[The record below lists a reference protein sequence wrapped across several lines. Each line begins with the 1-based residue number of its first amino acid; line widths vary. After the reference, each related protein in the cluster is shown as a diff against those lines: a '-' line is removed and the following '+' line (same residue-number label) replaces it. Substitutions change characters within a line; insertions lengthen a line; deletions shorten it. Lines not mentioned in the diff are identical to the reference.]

1 MQQVRAEYQ
10 KKYGKDLVR
19 RIKGETRGDYEKF
32 LVALVEG

>member
-1 MQQVRAEYQ
+1 MQQVRSEYQ
-10 KKYGKDLVR
+10 RKFGKDLVA

>member
-1 MQQVRAEYQ
+1 MQQVCREY
-10 KKYGKDLVR
+10 KTRYGKDLVR